1 MDYTPPCSPYI
12 YTYIDICVYISIF
25 PVSESEFLLY
35 LACSVVC
42 FQWHKLSLD
51 KVYDSIIVRGWQ
63 VLLPVAFNANIELYP
78 LPPAPSVCLCLCPS
92 LPSLPCAL
100 FSPFQLI
107 IIVFGFVFIATV
119 VVAVSGAWQFIALAI
134 AVHIQPSIRLSIH
147 QPSDPPSDQATIHP
161 TTYLLNLCTSLRR
174 CRRFG
179 KLHFDWPASS
189 LAVNYIS
196 PTPNR
201 AKGQGEGELCLWL

>member
-1 MDYTPPCSPYI
+1 M
-12 YTYIDICVYISIF
+12 
-25 PVSESEFLLY
+25 
-35 LACSVVC
+35 VC

-78 LPPAPSVCLCLCPS
+78 LPFPLSPLSTLRSFS
-92 LPSLPCAL
+92 LPFSLL
-100 FSPFQLI
+100 LLSL
-107 IIVFGFVFIATV
+107 VLVFIATV
-119 VVAVSGAWQFIALAI
+119 VVGVSGAWQFIALAI

-147 QPSDPPSDQATIHP
+147 QPSDQATIHP

-179 KLHFDWPASS
+179 KLHFDWPAWS
-189 LAVNYIS
+189 LLLNYITLFPKRGIVININIQKINECCEHLS
-196 PTPNR
+196 NLLIQFKAR
-201 AKGQGEGELCLWL
+201 FQIC

>member
-1 MDYTPPCSPYI
+1 M
-12 YTYIDICVYISIF
+12 
-25 PVSESEFLLY
+25 
-35 LACSVVC
+35 
-42 FQWHKLSLD
+42 
-51 KVYDSIIVRGWQ
+51 
-63 VLLPVAFNANIELYP
+63 LPVAFNANIELYP

-100 FSPFQLI
+100 LSPFELI

-147 QPSDPPSDQATIHP
+147 QPSDQPSNQATIHP
-161 TTYLLNLCTSLRR
+161 TAYLLNLCTSLRR

-196 PTPNR
+196 PTPKR
-201 AKGQGEGELCLWL
+201 GEGAGSGRAVLVIAININIQKINECCERLSNLLIQLKSRFGIC

>member
-1 MDYTPPCSPYI
+1 MT
-12 YTYIDICVYISIF
+12 
-25 PVSESEFLLY
+25 
-35 LACSVVC
+35 
-42 FQWHKLSLD
+42 QLSLEVD
-51 KVYDSIIVRGWQ
+51 KFCCP
-63 VLLPVAFNANIELYP
+63 LLLMLTLSCTPFP
-78 LPPAPSVCLCLCPS
+78 LPPLSVSVSVPPCAVYLALSS
-92 LPSLPCAL
+92 LP
-100 FSPFQLI
+100 FELI

-147 QPSDPPSDQATIHP
+147 QPSGQPSNQATIHP
-161 TTYLLNLCTSLRR
+161 TAYLLNLCTSLRR

-196 PTPNR
+196 PTP
-201 AKGQGEGELCLWL
+201 EGGRCREWGAVLVIVININIQYKKLMNAASA

>member
-1 MDYTPPCSPYI
+1 MTQLSLEVDKFCCPLLLMLTLSCTPFPLPHLSVSVSVPPC
-12 YTYIDICVYISIF
+12 
-25 PVSESEFLLY
+25 PVY
-35 LACSVVC
+35 LALS
-42 FQWHKLSLD
+42 FLSL
-51 KVYDSIIVRGWQ
+51 
-63 VLLPVAFNANIELYP
+63 
-78 LPPAPSVCLCLCPS
+78 
-92 LPSLPCAL
+92 
-100 FSPFQLI
+100 QLI

-147 QPSDPPSDQATIHP
+147 QPSNQATIHP
-161 TTYLLNLCTSLRR
+161 TAYLLNLCTSLRR

-196 PTPNR
+196 PTP
-201 AKGQGEGELCLWL
+201 KGGRRRQRGSCACDCN

>member
-1 MDYTPPCSPYI
+1 MDYTPPYSPYI

-78 LPPAPSVCLCLCPS
+78 FPLPPLSVSVSVPPCPVY
-92 LPSLPCAL
+92 LAL
-100 FSPFQLI
+100 FSLPFSLLLLSLVLFLSQLLLSLSLGRGNLLLLLSLSTSNHPS
-107 IIVFGFVFIATV
+107 VYPSTNQATHQ
-119 VVAVSGAWQFIALAI
+119 ATK
-134 AVHIQPSIRLSIH
+134 QPSIQLPICSISA
-147 QPSDPPSDQATIHP
+147 P
-161 TTYLLNLCTSLRR
+161 LCVGVGVLESCILTGQRQVLPWIILVQLQTG
-174 CRRFG
+174 G
-179 KLHFDWPASS
+179 KAL
-189 LAVNYIS
+189 
-196 PTPNR
+196 
-201 AKGQGEGELCLWL
+201 GEGELCLWL

>member
-1 MDYTPPCSPYI
+1 MDYTPPYSPYI

-78 LPPAPSVCLCLCPS
+78 LPPSPSVCLCLCPS

-147 QPSDPPSDQATIHP
+147 QPSDQATKQPSIQLP
-161 TTYLLNLCTSLRR
+161 ICSISAPLCVGVGVLESCILTGQRQVLPWIILVQLQTG
-174 CRRFG
+174 G
-179 KLHFDWPASS
+179 KAL
-189 LAVNYIS
+189 
-196 PTPNR
+196 
-201 AKGQGEGELCLWL
+201 GEGELCLWL